1 MFRPQVG
8 GGRPTDV
15 QSDETHGLA
24 WNILR
29 SVLRDAFG
37 AAFRAFARDTRAA
50 AGLELALGCALAL
63 LPVAYACFD
72 LYSRVE
78 ADTIGA
84 RLAVTMAD
92 YVSRGPDTADGKLD
106 GDALKALG
114 KFLYEHELNAPADL
128 VFVITVLRKPS
139 GTTDPVKV
147 LWSDD
152 TIRFGDKTVTAE
164 LAGQCPQYVEKSGGQ
179 NTAKDRADFKM
190 AAGEALVI
198 VEVCARLTR
207 EGSLTGRFV
216 TGDVYR
222 LHILPLRTPKE
233 DLPSPTYTTAAAI
246 IPAAAV
252 VPVAAV
258 VPAAAAI
265 PAIAS
270 AVIPAKAGIHRLSP
284 PAHVRAPDAPSASVA
299 AVVPPAA
306 ATPAIAFAVIPAK
319 AGIHR
324 LSPSAHVRAPDAPGA
339 GVPANIPPTARAH
352 A

>member
-8 GGRPTDV
+8 RRPTDV

-24 WNILR
+24 WNIVR

-37 AAFRAFARDTRAA
+37 AALRAFARDTRAA

-92 YVSRGPDTADGKLD
+92 YVSRGPDTDGGELD

-114 KFLYEHELNAPADL
+114 KFLHEYELNAPADL

-139 GTTDPVKV
+139 GTTDPPVKV

-152 TIRFGDKTVTAE
+152 TIRFGDETVTAE
-164 LAGQCPQYVEKSGGQ
+164 LAGQCPQYVENSGGQ
-179 NTAKDRADFKM
+179 KTAKDRADFKM

-222 LHILPLRTPKE
+222 LHILPLRTPEE
-233 DLPSPTYTTAAAI
+233 DVPSPTYTT
-246 IPAAAV
+246 AAAV

-258 VPAAAAI
+258 VPAAAAA
-265 PAIAS
+265 PVIAF
-270 AVIPAKAGIHRLSP
+270 AVIPAEAGIHRLSP
-284 PAHVRAPDAPSASVA
+284 FAHVRAPA
-299 AVVPPAA
+299 
-306 ATPAIAFAVIPAK
+306 
-319 AGIHR
+319 
-324 LSPSAHVRAPDAPGA
+324 APGA

>member
-8 GGRPTDV
+8 GGRPKDV

-37 AAFRAFARDTRAA
+37 AALRAFARDTRAA

-92 YVSRGPDTADGKLD
+92 YVSRGPDMADGKLD

-114 KFLYEHELNAPADL
+114 KFLHEHELNAPADL

-139 GTTDPVKV
+139 GTSKPVKV

-152 TIRFGDKTVTAE
+152 TIRFGDETVTAE
-164 LAGQCPQYVEKSGGQ
+164 LAGQCPQYVEKSGGK

-233 DLPSPTYTTAAAI
+233 DVPSPSYTTAAAVI
-246 IPAAAV
+246 PAATVVPAATAAVIPAAAV
-252 VPVAAV
+252 VPVTA
-258 VPAAAAI
+258 
-265 PAIAS
+265 
-270 AVIPAKAGIHRLSP
+270 
-284 PAHVRAPDAPSASVA
+284 
-299 AVVPPAA
+299 AA